1 MKALSLVGTLCLA
14 AALGLSPGCARKD
27 DGGKPT
33 VAFVTNQVAS
43 FWNIAEKG
51 ANDAA
56 ADPKINVNVVVRH
69 PSQATPEDQKRIVQE
84 LLARGD
90 IKGIAISPLNP
101 DVQGELL
108 DEIAARTSGNLITH
122 DSDAPPPASKRLC
135 YVGMDN
141 YDAGLMC
148 GQLVRKALPDGGQ
161 VMIFVGRMGQANA
174 RLRRQG
180 LIDAVLG
187 RKPDRSRSDPVEGV
201 LKEGKYT
208 ILGTELDGGDNDKAR
223 QKAQEALIN
232 NPKLACMVGLFAYN
246 PPILI
251 DEVRRAGKLKKI
263 QIVGFD
269 EADDTLKGI
278 AGGDV
283 VGTVVQDPYRYGYES
298 VRILA
303 ALARGDRSA
312 LPKDGV
318 LTIRARTID
327 RENVQQFWGELKS
340 KLGKS

>member
-1 MKALSLVGTLCLA
+1 MRLLSALCTLGLA
-14 AALGLSPGCARKD
+14 AALGLSSGCGKKD
-27 DGGKPT
+27 DGDKPT

-56 ADPKINVNVVVRH
+56 NDPKINVHVMVRM
-69 PSQATPEDQKRIVQE
+69 PSQATPEDQKRIVQD

-90 IKGIAISPLNP
+90 IKGVAISPLNP

-108 DEIAARTSGNLITH
+108 EEIAARTNGNLITH
-122 DSDAPPPASKRLC
+122 DSDAPQSKRLC

-141 YDAGLMC
+141 YEAGLMC
-148 GQLVRKALPDGGQ
+148 GQLVRKAIPDGGE
-161 VMIFVGRMGQANA
+161 VMIFVGRLGQANA

-180 LIDAVLG
+180 VIDAVLG

-223 QKAQEALIN
+223 AKAQEAITN
-232 NPKLACMVGLFAYN
+232 HANLACMVGLFAYN
-246 PPILI
+246 PPILL

-263 QIVGFD
+263 KIVGFD
-269 EADDTLKGI
+269 EDDATLQGI
-278 AGGDV
+278 TDGNI

-298 VRILA
+298 VRVLA
-303 ALARGDRSA
+303 ALVRGDRSL

-318 LTIRARTID
+318 LTIPARSIEPD
-327 RENVQQFWGELKS
+327 NVQNFWGELKS

>member
-1 MKALSLVGTLCLA
+1 MKTLSLLGTLCLTA
-14 AALGLSPGCARKD
+14 VLGLSSGCGKKD

-56 ADPKINVNVVVRH
+56 NDPKINVNVVVRM
-69 PSQATPEDQKRIVQE
+69 PNQATPEDQKRIVQE

-90 IKGIAISPLNP
+90 ITGIAISPLNP

-108 DEIAARTSGNLITH
+108 EEIAARTHLITH
-122 DSDAPPPASKRLC
+122 DSDAPKSKRLC

-141 YDAGLMC
+141 YEAGLMC
-148 GQLVRKALPDGGQ
+148 GQLVRKALPDGGE
-161 VMIFVGRMGQANA
+161 VMIFVGRLGQANA

-180 LIDAVLG
+180 VIDAVLG
-187 RKPDRSRSDPVEGV
+187 RKPDRSRKDPPEGV

-223 QKAQEALIN
+223 QKAQEAITN
-232 NPKLACMVGLFAYN
+232 HPNLACMVGLFAYN
-246 PPILI
+246 PPILL
-251 DEVRRAGKLKKI
+251 DEVRRAGKLKKLK
-263 QIVGFD
+263 IVGFD
-269 EADDTLKGI
+269 EDDATLQGI
-278 AGGDV
+278 ADGNV

-298 VRILA
+298 VKVLA
-303 ALARGDRSA
+303 ALARGDRSV

-318 LTIRARTID
+318 LTIPARAIERD
-327 RENVQQFWGELKS
+327 NVQQFWGELKS